1 MFFRTTKVFRGRALQ
16 LDNELLELLKY
27 RYDRAVETLE
37 VAKELFKNGK
47 FKDANNRSYYAAY
60 YAMRAVYTL
69 QGKDFKKHKTLLAE
83 FNKEFVASEIFPRT
97 IGRKISM
104 LALIREQSDYNDFY
118 IASSA
123 ESQQQVEIAEELIEL
138 VAEYLKKQGIEF

>member
-1 MFFRTTKVFRGRALQ
+1 M
-16 LDNELLELLKY
+16 DNELLELLKY
-27 RYDRAVETLE
+27 RYARAIETLE

-47 FKDANNRSYYAAY
+47 FKDVNNRSYYAAY

-69 QGKDFKKHKTLLAE
+69 RGKDFKKHKTLLSE

-97 IGRKISM
+97 LGRKISM

-123 ESQQQVEIAEELIEL
+123 ESQQQVEIAEELIKL
-138 VAEYLKKQGIEF
+138 VKEYLKKQGIEI

>member
-1 MFFRTTKVFRGRALQ
+1 MFFRTTKVFRERALQ

-27 RYDRAVETLE
+27 HHDRAVEILE

-97 IGRKISM
+97 IGRKTSM
-104 LALIREQSDYNDFY
+104 LALIREQSGYNDFY

>member
-1 MFFRTTKVFRGRALQ
+1 M
-16 LDNELLELLKY
+16 DNEMKELLKY
-27 RYDRAVETLE
+27 RFERAEETLE
-37 VAKELFKNGK
+37 VAKELFDKGK
-47 FKDANNRSYYAAY
+47 YKDANNRSYYAAY

-83 FNKEFVASEIFPRT
+83 FNKEYVATEVFPRT

-118 IASSA
+118 IASKA
-123 ESQQQVEIAEELIEL
+123 ESQQQVEIAEELITL
-138 VAEYLKKQGIEF
+138 VAGYLRSQGIEL

>member
-1 MFFRTTKVFRGRALQ
+1 M
-16 LDNELLELLKY
+16 DSEMLELLRY

-37 VAKELFKNGK
+37 VAKELFEKGK
-47 FKDANNRSYYAAY
+47 FKDDNNRSYYAAY

-83 FNKEFVASEIFPRT
+83 FNKEFVATEIFPRT

-118 IASSA
+118 IASNM
-123 ESQQQVEIAEELIEL
+123 ESRQQLEIAEELIKL

>member
-1 MFFRTTKVFRGRALQ
+1 M
-16 LDNELLELLKY
+16 DNEIRELLKY

-47 FKDANNRSYYAAY
+47 YKDANNRSYYAAY

-83 FNKEFVASEIFPRT
+83 FNKEFVATEIFPRT

-118 IASSA
+118 IASIA
-123 ESQQQVEIAEELIEL
+123 ESQQQVEIADELIKL
-138 VAEYLKKQGIEF
+138 VADYLKKQGIEL